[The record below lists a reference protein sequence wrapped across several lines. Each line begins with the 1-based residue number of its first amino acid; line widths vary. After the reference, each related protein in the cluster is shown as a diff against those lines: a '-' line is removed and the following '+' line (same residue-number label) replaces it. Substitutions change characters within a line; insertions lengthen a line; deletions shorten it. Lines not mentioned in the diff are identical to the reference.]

1 MHSYNIYLRKD
12 GRWEGRIPKLMVNG
26 IRKYKG
32 FFGTSREEVMRKMDE
47 FMEMNMRKSEVSV
60 SFEAVFK
67 EWFQSVQYRIKE
79 STAANYRMKADKHIL
94 PVFGDK
100 SMMDLNESLV
110 YEFIERKRSERLSDR
125 YIADMITLM
134 RSVCRYAAKK
144 YSVQNP
150 MADIRVCKRRAAEVR
165 ILEKEEHHKLDR
177 YVTKQH
183 NRSNLGILLAMT
195 TGIRIGEL
203 CALQWADID
212 LEKRILTVRKTIQRL
227 QRKDGKSKT
236 KLIIT
241 EPKSE
246 SSKREIPLPES
257 IISYLSEFIGESGH
271 YVLSG
276 DEKPVE
282 PRTMQNRFARV
293 LRNVKLPSVHFH
305 SLRHYFASDCIRL
318 GFDVKSLSELLGHGS
333 VEITLNRYVH
343 SSLEQKREYM
353 NRINIAA

>member
-12 GRWEGRIPKLMVNG
+12 GRWEGRIPKPTENG
-26 IRKYKG
+26 IRKYKS

-47 FMEMNMRKSEVSV
+47 FMEMNMGESEVSV
-60 SFEAVFK
+60 SFKSIFK

-94 PVFGDK
+94 PIFRDK
-100 SMMDLNESLV
+100 SMTDLNESLV
-110 YEFIERKRSERLSDR
+110 YEFIELKRSERLSDR
-125 YIADMITLM
+125 YISDMITLM

-144 YSVQNP
+144 YSIQNP
-150 MADIRVCKRRAAEVR
+150 MADIRVCKRKTAEVR
-165 ILEKEEHHKLDR
+165 ILEKEEHHKLNQ
-177 YVTKQH
+177 YVIKQH

-212 LEKRILTVRKTIQRL
+212 LEKRILTVRKTIQRI
-227 QRKDGKSKT
+227 QCKDGKSKT

-246 SSKREIPLPES
+246 SSKREIPLPEC
-257 IISYLSEFIGESGH
+257 IISYLSEFIGKLEQ

-276 DEKPVE
+276 TEKPVE
-282 PRTMQNRFARV
+282 PRTMQNRFARI
-293 LRNVKLPSVHFH
+293 LRNVNLPSVHFH

-353 NRINIAA
+353 NRISIAA

>member
-12 GRWEGRIPKLMVNG
+12 GRWEGRIPKPTENG
-26 IRKYKG
+26 IRKYKS
-32 FFGTSREEVMRKMDE
+32 FFGSSREEVMRKMDGFIE
-47 FMEMNMRKSEVSV
+47 ENMRKSAVSV
-60 SFEAVFK
+60 SFESVFK

-94 PVFGDK
+94 PIFGHK
-100 SMMDLNESLV
+100 CMTNLNENLV
-110 YEFIERKRSERLSDR
+110 YEFIEQKRSEELSDR

-134 RSVCRYAAKK
+134 RSVCRYAARK
-144 YSVQNP
+144 YSIQNP
-150 MADIRVCKRRAAEVR
+150 MSDIRIFKKKPAEVR
-165 ILEKEEHHKLDR
+165 ILEKEEHHKLNQH
-177 YVTKQH
+177 VTKHH
-183 NRSNLGILLAMT
+183 NRNNLGILLAMM

-212 LEKRILTVRKTIQRL
+212 LEKRILTVRKTIQRI
-227 QRKDGKSKT
+227 QCKGGKSKT
-236 KLIIT
+236 RLIIT

-257 IISYLSEFIGESGH
+257 IIPYLMEFIGNLEQ

-276 DEKPVE
+276 TEKPVE
-282 PRTMQNRFARV
+282 PRTMQNRFAAV

-318 GFDVKSLSELLGHGS
+318 GFDIKSLSELLGHGS

-353 NRINIAA
+353 NRISIAA

>member
-1 MHSYNIYLRKD
+1 M
-12 GRWEGRIPKLMVNG
+12 
-26 IRKYKG
+26 
-32 FFGTSREEVMRKMDE
+32 
-47 FMEMNMRKSEVSV
+47 
-60 SFEAVFK
+60 
-67 EWFQSVQYRIKE
+67 
-79 STAANYRMKADKHIL
+79 
-94 PVFGDK
+94 
-100 SMMDLNESLV
+100 
-110 YEFIERKRSERLSDR
+110 
-125 YIADMITLM
+125 
-134 RSVCRYAAKK
+134 
-144 YSVQNP
+144 
-150 MADIRVCKRRAAEVR
+150 
-165 ILEKEEHHKLDR
+165 EKEEHHKLNQ

-183 NRSNLGILLAMT
+183 NHSNLGILLAMT

-212 LEKRILTVRKTIQRL
+212 LEKRILTVRKTIQRI
-227 QRKDGKSKT
+227 QCQDGKSKT

-257 IISYLSEFIGESGH
+257 IISYLSEFIGKSGQ

-282 PRTMQNRFARV
+282 PRTMQNRFARI
-293 LRNVKLPSVHFH
+293 LRNVNLPSVHFH

-353 NRINIAA
+353 NRISIAA